1 MNTTLEDK
9 YDIKLII
16 LLSLKA
22 DYQNIVTCYFYLDNF
37 IIILKSIVILLG
49 NEFGCCHIQII
60 YDHIVTKYYGSKF
73 VVACYARIGTLSLI
87 LDISLSCI
95 KENGFITCK

>member
-1 MNTTLEDK
+1 MHATLGDK
-9 YDIKLII
+9 IDNRFLI
-16 LLSLKA
+16 LLSLKV
-22 DYQNIVTCYFYLDNF
+22 DYQNFVTFYLDNF
-37 IIILKSIVILLG
+37 ILILQSIGILLG

-60 YDHIVTKYYGSKF
+60 YDHIVTMYYGSKF

>member
-1 MNTTLEDK
+1 MDENSRNNLLAAMQLFISKNATTKQDF
-9 YDIKLII
+9 
-16 LLSLKA
+16 
-22 DYQNIVTCYFYLDNF
+22 VTFYIDNF
-37 IIILKSIVILLG
+37 IIILQSIVILFG
-49 NEFGCCHIQII
+49 NKFGCCHIQII
-60 YDHIVTKYYGSKF
+60 YDHIVTMYYGSKF

>member
-1 MNTTLEDK
+1 MDTTLEDK
-9 YDIKLII
+9 CDIKSIL
-16 LLSLKA
+16 LLSLIIH
-22 DYQNIVTCYFYLDNF
+22 YQDFVTFYIDNF
-37 IIILKSIVILLG
+37 IIILQSIVILLG
-49 NEFGCCHIQII
+49 NKFGCCHIQII
-60 YDHIVTKYYGSKF
+60 YDHIVTMYYGSKF